1 MMMGAMTEKKPTL
14 RLALI
19 PLLSAIGASCAI
31 YLSKHYYDLRSGTGG
46 FSALCNINSTMNCD
60 AVTTSRFAELWPGL
74 PLSSFVAGWFV
85 ALLIIGMLAR
95 IDSWRKEAVLA
106 GTLMAGFSSLYSIA
120 LLVVMFGVLQKI
132 CVFCLAIDAVNFLLF
147 GLFLSIARG
156 NPFAGVQWSKL
167 HTYAWITVGSLFIF
181 VVLLRPASE
190 NERPEAT
197 SAEIQYAVRQIMEHP
212 PVDIKI
218 PASASVLGDP
228 TAPVTILEFSDF
240 QCPFCKRGALMMSQI
255 LSRHPG
261 QVRVVFMP
269 FPLDSACNSLIQR
282 SMHPYACEL
291 ARAAFC
297 AGKQGKFQPVYEKIF
312 DEQET
317 LKAESAKEI
326 AIALGLDRGAFDACL
341 SSDEAKMAVGASIQE
356 GQKAKISSTPT
367 FFVNGRKVEGVLP
380 MEAWDSIIAQSMNSS
395 AK

>member
-1 MMMGAMTEKKPTL
+1 MSEKKPTL

-19 PLLSAIGASCAI
+19 PLLSSIGASCAI
-31 YLSKHYYDLRSGTGG
+31 YLSKHYYDLRAGTGG

-74 PLSSFVAGWFV
+74 PLSSVVAGWFV
-85 ALLIIGMLAR
+85 ALLIIGLLAR
-95 IDSWRKEAVLA
+95 IDGWRKEAVLV
-106 GTLMAGFSSLYSIA
+106 GTLMTGFSSLYSIA
-120 LLVVMFGVLQKI
+120 LLVVMVGVLQKI

-156 NPFAGVQWSKL
+156 NPFTGVQWNKL
-167 HTYAWITVGSLFIF
+167 HTYAWITAASLFVF

-190 NERPEAT
+190 NDRPEAT
-197 SAEIQYAVRQIMEHP
+197 SAEIQYTVRQIMEHP
-212 PVDIKI
+212 PIDIQV
-218 PASASVLGDP
+218 PASASILGDP
-228 TAPVTILEFSDF
+228 TAPITILEFSDF
-240 QCPFCKRGALMMSQI
+240 QCPFCKRGALVMNQV
-255 LSRHPG
+255 LARHG
-261 QVRVVFMP
+261 NRVRVVFMP
-269 FPLDSACNSLIQR
+269 FPLDPACNSLIQR

-312 DEQET
+312 EEQET

-326 AIALGLDRGAFDACL
+326 PASLGIDRAAFEACL
-341 SSDEAKMAVGASIQE
+341 GSEEAKSAVSLSVQE
-356 GQKAKISSTPT
+356 GIRAKVESTPT

-380 MEAWDSIIAQSMNSS
+380 MEAWDAIIAQSLNSS